1 MSRVT
6 FSPAAIADIDGM
18 WDYTAE
24 MWGVDQA
31 DRYTD
36 DIRDACNALAAG
48 TKQGR
53 TVDVRGGYLK
63 YSVGKHF
70 VFFWA
75 ASDLVD
81 FIKARQ
87 RILHEVTETT
97 EKKKRLNAEI
107 EESPYKRI
115 KMKSVEEGRSI
126 SDITR
131 DLWSEY
137 LSK

>member
-1 MSRVT
+1 MGLSAKRPSRGDET
-6 FSPAAIADIDGM
+6 
-18 WDYTAE
+18 
-24 MWGVDQA
+24 
-31 DRYTD
+31 
-36 DIRDACNALAAG
+36 
-48 TKQGR
+48 
-53 TVDVRGGYLK
+53 
-63 YSVGKHF
+63 
-70 VFFWA
+70 
-75 ASDLVD
+75 
-81 FIKARQ
+81 RQ

-107 EESPYKRI
+107 EEGLYKRI